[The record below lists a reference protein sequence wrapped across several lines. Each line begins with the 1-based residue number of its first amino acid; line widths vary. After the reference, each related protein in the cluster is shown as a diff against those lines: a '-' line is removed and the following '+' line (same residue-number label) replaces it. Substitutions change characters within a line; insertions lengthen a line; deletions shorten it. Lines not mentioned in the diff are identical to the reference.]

1 MGFSDFYK
9 LDWLQ
14 SILTW
19 QDQEV
24 GCFGKEGELNHVK
37 YTLKNILILMNGLND
52 LLNCQLQYCF
62 SPSEDISQIFEEFL
76 DAPHKRVKR
85 REKTLTGVS
94 LLLTMQSLIKM
105 KNYFINMT
113 QLYCLKLTR
122 ICFFS

>member
-1 MGFSDFYK
+1 MHFLIFYFTVLLCGLEGFSDFYK

-52 LLNCQLQYCF
+52 LLNCQLRYCF

-94 LLLTMQSLIKM
+94 FKNEELL
-105 KNYFINMT
+105 
-113 QLYCLKLTR
+113 R
-122 ICFFS
+122 